1 MVVRASEITSR
12 DLPAVLRTL
21 KREAK
26 DQTSLYVVVCIDEPT
41 NGPDQSKK
49 LASIIDQAKSITSS
63 EVQTAEHLRVADLL
77 MDRERFEVM
86 RAGRR
91 IHLSLTEFR
100 LLETLMRNHDRVLD
114 VGYLAHALF
123 NGQSMTAACNILWVY
138 IHRLRRKVDRPP
150 CEALIQ
156 TIRRRGYML
165 RSPETWTA

>member
-1 MVVRASEITSR
+1 MVVRASEVTSR
-12 DLPAVLRTL
+12 ELPAVLRTL

-26 DQTSLYVVVCIDEPT
+26 DQTSLYVVVCIDEPAE
-41 NGPDQSKK
+41 PDQSKK
-49 LASIIDQAKSITSS
+49 LAAIVDQAKSLNGA
-63 EVQTAEHLRVADLL
+63 ELPVAEHLRVGDLIV
-77 MDRERFEVM
+77 DRERFEVT
-86 RAGRR
+86 RGGRR

-114 VGYLAHALF
+114 IGYLAHALF
-123 NGQSMTAACNILWVY
+123 NGQPMSAACNILWVY

-165 RSPETWTA
+165 RSPEAWSA